1 MSNVQATLTRQ
12 ASKISDELFE
22 PYKMA
27 AQLLQDDQLVWDEDF
42 NQIRNALALAL
53 TECATTHNL
62 NPWFLE
68 VAYRLIDTTRADA

>member
-27 AQLLQDDQLVWDEDF
+27 AQLLQDDELVWDEDF

-68 VAYRLIDTTRADA
+68 VAYKLIDTTRADA